1 MCGFRF
7 RSSRAKVFLLSKRK
21 KIVLYLSVRVFSTK
35 VLTGDT
41 IFTSPTGD
49 GTLSVCRA
57 KAVPSF
63 LSYF

>member
-49 GTLSVCRA
+49 GTLPVCRA